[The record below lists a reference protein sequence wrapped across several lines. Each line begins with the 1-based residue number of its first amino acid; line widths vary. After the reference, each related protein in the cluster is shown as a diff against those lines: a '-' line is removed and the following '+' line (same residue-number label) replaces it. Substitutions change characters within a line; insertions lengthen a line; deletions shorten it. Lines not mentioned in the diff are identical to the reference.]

1 MHCWDYRRFICK
13 FGSVDLKDEIEFTYN
28 MIKQDFSNF
37 SSHFYRSA
45 LLTEADQKNILKI
58 KDIWDEEYD
67 TITTALWVDPNDQ
80 SAWYYYGWLLSAYN
94 QETKDKL
101 TGSDQFVKAVL
112 FDDVHKL
119 LIFYFNQ
126 AYKSPPFDSLKVWRA
141 NESIVVCPCW
151 QRVDEN
157 YSLIWYFKC
166 DLDFI
171 TNLDFSLNGQNLHIE
186 FEQFNETCGSKI
198 WRSKS
203 VQSANLT
210 KKVKPLTQEKINNLK
225 SLLDMEPEN
234 KCKSNL
240 P

>member
-1 MHCWDYRRFICK
+1 M
-13 FGSVDLKDEIEFTYN
+13 
-28 MIKQDFSNF
+28 
-37 SSHFYRSA
+37 
-45 LLTEADQKNILKI
+45 
-58 KDIWDEEYD
+58 
-67 TITTALWVDPNDQ
+67 
-80 SAWYYYGWLLSAYN
+80 
-94 QETKDKL
+94 
-101 TGSDQFVKAVL
+101 
-112 FDDVHKL
+112 
-119 LIFYFNQ
+119 
-126 AYKSPPFDSLKVWRA
+126 WRA